1 MNNKED
7 QPEYF
12 VLMMYKEE
20 CPQND
25 EFIIVHVVSVPS
37 TEWGNTHEEIYI
49 SDNRIEVEC
58 HTFENHSALEYI
70 QRKLR
75 QQYPSDDYMIT
86 SDGFVIL
93 KKHDDNKILRNL
105 MDQRHF
111 I

>member
-20 CPQND
+20 CRQND

-37 TEWGNTHEEIYI
+37 TEWGNT
-49 SDNRIEVEC
+49 
-58 HTFENHSALEYI
+58 FENHSALEYI

-75 QQYPSDDYMIT
+75 
-86 SDGFVIL
+86 
-93 KKHDDNKILRNL
+93 
-105 MDQRHF
+105 
-111 I
+111 